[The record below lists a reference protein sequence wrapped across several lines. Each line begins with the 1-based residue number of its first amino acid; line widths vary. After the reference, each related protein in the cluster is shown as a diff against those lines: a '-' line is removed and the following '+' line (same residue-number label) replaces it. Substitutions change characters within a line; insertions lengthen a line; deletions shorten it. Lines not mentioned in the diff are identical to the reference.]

1 MLQKPLQLLM
11 WTAVC
16 LLVLLT
22 VYVFCMLDMLW
33 APIWLVIKSLFIPI
47 FIAVFIAYLLLPIT
61 EWLHEKGMPR
71 TLSLLLIYFL
81 FFGGIGW
88 GVYKGVPVLIEQLQD
103 LSESIPGLAENYNSM
118 LRHLHNHTD
127 HWPDGMHHRMD
138 KMIQQTETFLAGTI
152 ESTIRSIRFVFDYI
166 LIAATIPFLVFYM
179 VKDIDAMKKTVW
191 YLTPKSW
198 RKRGSEFLR
207 DVDDSLGDY
216 IRGQLLVCFLLGLI
230 AGCSFWMF
238 GLPYPLILG
247 LVIGITNVIPYFGP
261 FIGAVPALLLALALS
276 AKAVIIVIIT
286 IFILQF
292 IEGNILSPLI
302 VGRSLRMHPVVIMLA
317 LLAGGELAGIPG
329 MILAVPAAAV
339 LKVTAIHFLRI
350 RTEH

>member
-1 MLQKPLQLLM
+1 
-11 WTAVC
+11 
-16 LLVLLT
+16 
-22 VYVFCMLDMLW
+22 
-33 APIWLVIKSLFIPI
+33 
-47 FIAVFIAYLLLPIT
+47 
-61 EWLHEKGMPR
+61 
-71 TLSLLLIYFL
+71 
-81 FFGGIGW
+81 
-88 GVYKGVPVLIEQLQD
+88 
-103 LSESIPGLAENYNSM
+103 
-118 LRHLHNHTD
+118 
-127 HWPDGMHHRMD
+127 
-138 KMIQQTETFLAGTI
+138 
-152 ESTIRSIRFVFDYI
+152 
-166 LIAATIPFLVFYM
+166 
-179 VKDIDAMKKTVW
+179 MKKTVW

-230 AGCSFWMF
+230 AGVSFWLF

-247 LVIGITNVIPYFGP
+247 LAIGITNVIPYFGP
-261 FIGAVPALLLALALS
+261 FIGAVPALLLSLAIS
-276 AKAVIIVIIT
+276 AKAVIIVIVT